1 MNTAMVTAGT
11 MVHRSHMLSTP
22 AAKPKR
28 NVLISA
34 VNGVLACVC
43 ILIQPL
49 ALMIWCHYEQFE
61 ENPRACSFLCI
72 LTVKFMGHTLLLAA
86 SIALHSYRPT
96 IHRAVAAF
104 MLNAFVFAWWAV
116 STCTQDKIL
125 KNLVAISVQTLLFL
139 ILSWSTFSI
148 VVLLTKPRYAPR
160 VLALMPDESE
170 ASGQVHY

>member
-1 MNTAMVTAGT
+1 MAHHLRM
-11 MVHRSHMLSTP
+11 RSTP
-22 AAKPKR
+22 PKPKR

-49 ALMIWCHYEQFE
+49 ASMIWCHNEQSAKY
-61 ENPRACSFLCI
+61 PRDCSFLCI
-72 LTVKFMGHTLLLAA
+72 LTVKFIGNSLLLAA

-96 IHRAVAAF
+96 IHRVVAAF

-116 STCTQDKIL
+116 STCTEHKIL
-125 KNLVAISVQTLLFL
+125 ENLVAISVQTILFL

-148 VVLLTKPRYAPR
+148 VVLLTKPRYAPH